1 MPAKTRPA
9 SEPLINLIN
18 YLSRQT
24 MVSGAL
30 KG

>member
-9 SEPLINLIN
+9 RKPLINLIN
-18 YLSRQT
+18 NLSGKT
-24 MVSGAL
+24 MVSGTF

>member
-18 YLSRQT
+18 NLSGKT